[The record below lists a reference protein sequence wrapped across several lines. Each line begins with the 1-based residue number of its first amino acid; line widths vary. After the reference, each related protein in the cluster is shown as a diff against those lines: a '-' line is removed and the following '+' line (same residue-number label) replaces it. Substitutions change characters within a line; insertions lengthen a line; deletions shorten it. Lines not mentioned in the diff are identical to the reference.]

1 VNPPPGRRR
10 ERLGLVFAG
19 LCALNGAFVPGVARL
34 TTSRADALFVAAAS
48 SAAAGVCALVLLA
61 WRGELGRLVERRR
74 VLPLLA
80 IGALGTAFAYLLFYE
95 GARRTSAIVT
105 VLCAQ
110 VECVYA
116 LIAARVFLGHPV
128 TGRRML
134 AVAGILS
141 GIALALEV
149 KGVSGWIGV
158 LLLLAAPLGWQIS
171 HLIVLRG
178 LGEVQPPILTAA
190 RYLYGGALLV
200 LIWAAQGGAARLPAA
215 ADLLALAPILVVQG
229 TILNFGG
236 TFLWYQTISRLDL
249 ARSTAIV
256 VPSIPVL
263 SLGASFL
270 LLGEVAT
277 GRQWLGLLLAAAG
290 VLLFVTAKHPPSPRE
305 RVPVPGAPI
314 AVEPGV

>member
-1 VNPPPGRRR
+1 
-10 ERLGLVFAG
+10 
-19 LCALNGAFVPGVARL
+19 
-34 TTSRADALFVAAAS
+34 
-48 SAAAGVCALVLLA
+48 
-61 WRGELGRLVERRR
+61 

-110 VECVYA
+110 VECVYS
-116 LIAARVFLGHPV
+116 LLAARIFLGHPV
-128 TGRRML
+128 TARRLL
-134 AVAGILS
+134 AVGGILL

-149 KGVSGWIGV
+149 QGMSGWVGV
-158 LLLLAAPLGWQIS
+158 GFLLAAPLGWQIS

-178 LGEVQPPILTAA
+178 LGEVDPPILTAA
-190 RYLYGGALLV
+190 RYAYGGVLLALV
-200 LIWAAQGGAARLPAA
+200 WAAQGGASRLPPAEE
-215 ADLLALAPILVVQG
+215 LLALAPILAVQG
-229 TILNFGG
+229 VVLNFGG

-249 ARSTAIV
+249 ARATAIV

-290 VLLFVTAKHPPSPRE
+290 VLLFVTAPHPPSPRE

-314 AVEPGV
+314 AA

>member
-1 VNPPPGRRR
+1 MNPGRRR
-10 ERLGLVFAG
+10 ERMGLVFAA
-19 LCALNGAFVPGVARL
+19 LCALSGAFVPGVARL
-34 TTSRADALFVAAAS
+34 TTTRADALFVAAAS
-48 SAAAGVCALVLLA
+48 SVAAGACALALLA
-61 WRGELGRLVERRR
+61 WRGELRRLAERRR
-74 VLPLLA
+74 LLPLLA
-80 IGALGTAFAYLLFYE
+80 IGALGTAWAYLLYYE

-110 VECVYA
+110 VECVYS
-116 LIAARVFLGHPV
+116 LVAARLALGHPI
-128 TGRRML
+128 TTRRL
-134 AVAGILS
+134 IAVAAILL

-149 KGVSGWIGV
+149 HGVSGWVGV
-158 LLLLAAPLGWQIS
+158 GLLLAAPVGWQLS

-178 LGEVQPPILTAA
+178 LGEVDPPILTAA
-190 RYLYGGALLV
+190 RYVYGGALLAMV
-200 LIWAAQGGAARLPAA
+200 WAAQGGAGRLPPASELA
-215 ADLLALAPILVVQG
+215 ALAPILVVQG
-229 TILNFGG
+229 TLLNFGG

-290 VLLFVTAKHPPSPRE
+290 VLLFVTAAHPPVPRE
-305 RVPVPGAPI
+305 RVPTPGAPI
-314 AVEPGV
+314 AA

>member
-1 VNPPPGRRR
+1 
-10 ERLGLVFAG
+10 
-19 LCALNGAFVPGVARL
+19 
-34 TTSRADALFVAAAS
+34 
-48 SAAAGVCALVLLA
+48 
-61 WRGELGRLVERRR
+61 
-74 VLPLLA
+74 
-80 IGALGTAFAYLLFYE
+80 
-95 GARRTSAIVT
+95 
-105 VLCAQ
+105 

-116 LIAARVFLGHPV
+116 LIAARVVLGHPI
-128 TGRRML
+128 TTRRL
-134 AVAGILS
+134 IAVAAILL

-149 KGVSGWIGV
+149 QGVSGWVGV
-158 LLLLAAPLGWQIS
+158 GLLLAAPLGWQLS

-178 LGEVQPPILTAA
+178 LGEVDPPILTAA
-190 RYLYGGALLV
+190 RYVYGGALLALV
-200 LIWAAQGGAARLPAA
+200 WAAQGGAGRLPPAA
-215 ADLLALAPILVVQG
+215 ELAALAPVLLVQG

-290 VLLFVTAKHPPSPRE
+290 VLLFVTASHPPAPRE
-305 RVPVPGAPI
+305 RVPTPGAPI
-314 AVEPGV
+314 AA